1 MGRNPHLFYNNKL
14 FVMFGTIT
22 LKGVQNKNKFVDE
35 IGREWH
41 LINNWVDAD
50 HEVEKFILIRK
61 FNDTSWFV
69 IRELNLNRRRKN

>member
-1 MGRNPHLFYNNKL
+1 
-14 FVMFGTIT
+14 MFGTIT

-41 LINNWVDAD
+41 LINSWSDAD
-50 HEVEKFILIRK
+50 YEVEKFILIRK
-61 FNDTSWFV
+61 FNDNAWFV

>member
-1 MGRNPHLFYNNKL
+1 M
-14 FVMFGTIT
+14 VGTIT
-22 LKGVQNKNKFVDE
+22 LKGVQNRNKFVDE

-61 FNDTSWFV
+61 FNDTAWFV
-69 IRELNLNRRRKN
+69 IRELNLSRRRKN

>member
-61 FNDTSWFV
+61 FNDTAWFV

>member
-1 MGRNPHLFYNNKL
+1 
-14 FVMFGTIT
+14 MFGTIT
-22 LKGVQNKNKFVDE
+22 LKGVQNKTKFVDE

-61 FNDTSWFV
+61 FNDTAWFV
-69 IRELNLNRRRKN
+69 IRELNLNRRRKNQN

>member
-1 MGRNPHLFYNNKL
+1 
-14 FVMFGTIT
+14 MFGTIT

-35 IGREWH
+35 IGREWY

-61 FNDTSWFV
+61 FNDTAWFV

>member
-1 MGRNPHLFYNNKL
+1 
-14 FVMFGTIT
+14 MFGTIT

-35 IGREWH
+35 IGREWY
-41 LINNWVDAD
+41 LINTWVDAD

-61 FNDTSWFV
+61 FNDTAWFV

>member
-50 HEVEKFILIRK
+50 HEVKKFILIRK

>member
-1 MGRNPHLFYNNKL
+1 
-14 FVMFGTIT
+14 MFGTIT

-41 LINNWVDAD
+41 LINIWVDAD

-61 FNDTSWFV
+61 FNDTAWFV

>member
-1 MGRNPHLFYNNKL
+1 
-14 FVMFGTIT
+14 MFGTIT

-50 HEVEKFILIRK
+50 HEVEKFILVRK
-61 FNDTSWFV
+61 FNDNAWFV

>member
-1 MGRNPHLFYNNKL
+1 
-14 FVMFGTIT
+14 MFGTIT

-41 LINNWVDAD
+41 LINSWSDAD
-50 HEVEKFILIRK
+50 YEVEKFILVRK
-61 FNDTSWFV
+61 FNDKAWFV